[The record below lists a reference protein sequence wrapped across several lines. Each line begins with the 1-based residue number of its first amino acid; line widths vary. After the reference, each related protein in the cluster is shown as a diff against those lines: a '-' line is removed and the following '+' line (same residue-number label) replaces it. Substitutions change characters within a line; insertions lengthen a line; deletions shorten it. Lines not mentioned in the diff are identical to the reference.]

1 MPHTNSL
8 TVDTQDVK
16 SKYIWIKRALDVLF
30 SLIGLLLLS
39 PLFLLGGILA
49 KSQSKGPTF
58 YKARR
63 IGKGGIIFE
72 MYKFRTMVTNADS
85 IGGSLT
91 TYRDE
96 RVTRIGRFLRWTKLD
111 ELPNL
116 INVIKGEMSLV
127 GPRPEAPAYVKH
139 YTETQR
145 QVLQV
150 KPGMTGPSQLANR
163 DEEEKLKGQPDAEH
177 YYITELMPKKLDLDL
192 NYVAT
197 QSTLSDIRWLLK
209 TLWVIITRQ

>member
-8 TVDTQDVK
+8 VVDTQDVK
-16 SKYIWIKRALDVLF
+16 SKYIWTKRALDVLF

-39 PLFLLGGILA
+39 PLFLFGGILA
-49 KSQSKGPTF
+49 KAQSKGPTF
-58 YKARR
+58 YKAKRV
-63 IGKGGIIFE
+63 GKGGTIFE
-72 MYKFRTMVTNADS
+72 MYKFRTMVANADRLGS
-85 IGGSLT
+85 SLT
-91 TYRDE
+91 TYRDA

-111 ELPNL
+111 EIPNL

-163 DEEEKLKGQPDAEH
+163 DEEEKLKGQSDAEH

-192 NYVAT
+192 NYAAT
-197 QSTLSDIRWLLK
+197 QSILSDIGWLLK